1 MFIPITS
8 YLLTKDSLGKMDN
21 IIKSWSAKKTL
32 NITSKRPHGIYN
44 KTSNSA
50 PPSGNLEKLQA
61 NCIAV

>member
-1 MFIPITS
+1 MFIPIIS